1 MPQSRSRVGSSDRRA
16 FLQAVGLAGGLAAR
30 PAAAPAAERPS
41 SLTITQVET
50 FALEHRLPRAMGPS
64 TAMSNLKDTL
74 LVKISTDSGL
84 VGWGETADVGGTRGI
99 IEDHLKPQL
108 LGKNPLEH
116 RSLWRTLWGANFG
129 DGRAVAALDI
139 ALHDVRGKAL
149 GLSIADL
156 YGGRLRDSVPV
167 YAAVMNYHEGLEP
180 EKQFPEEARQM
191 VARGFRN
198 LKARTGRLGHRRDLG
213 LLTRVREAVGPDI
226 RLLTDGNGAF
236 TLPAAVKFG
245 KELEKLD
252 FYFFEEPLPQGLNYA
267 GYDELTRS
275 LDIAV
280 VGGEVLDSRAS
291 ARDHLVKRSFDVI
304 QPDPTLC
311 GGIGEVLFIA
321 EMARLF
327 SIQCL
332 PHCYAGAIAD
342 AATLQLLSLLP
353 PFTFGFT
360 SDEPMLEYDA
370 GENPFRD
377 EVVPTGFRLS
387 DGRFSVPQGP
397 GLGIEVDEGAV
408 KKYARPR
415 S

>member
-1 MPQSRSRVGSSDRRA
+1 MAQLPSFVGSSDRRA
-16 FLQAVGLAGGLAAR
+16 FLQAIGLAGGLGTLPEVAHGDD
-30 PAAAPAAERPS
+30 RPS

-64 TAMSNLKDTL
+64 TAMSNLKDSL

-116 RSLWRTLWGANFG
+116 RRLWRTLWGANFG

-198 LKARTGRLGHRRDLG
+198 LKARTGRLGHARGGQIWQGTRKTRF
-213 LLTRVREAVGPDI
+213 LL
-226 RLLTDGNGAF
+226 F
-236 TLPAAVKFG
+236 
-245 KELEKLD
+245 
-252 FYFFEEPLPQGLNYA
+252 
-267 GYDELTRS
+267 
-275 LDIAV
+275 
-280 VGGEVLDSRAS
+280 
-291 ARDHLVKRSFDVI
+291 
-304 QPDPTLC
+304 
-311 GGIGEVLFIA
+311 
-321 EMARLF
+321 
-327 SIQCL
+327 
-332 PHCYAGAIAD
+332 
-342 AATLQLLSLLP
+342 
-353 PFTFGFT
+353 
-360 SDEPMLEYDA
+360 
-370 GENPFRD
+370 
-377 EVVPTGFRLS
+377 
-387 DGRFSVPQGP
+387 
-397 GLGIEVDEGAV
+397 
-408 KKYARPR
+408 
-415 S
+415 